1 MKFLRKYHKWL
12 SIVFSLFIL
21 AFALSGI
28 VLNHRETFSG
38 IDLKRGWMAEDY
50 QYKNWNN
57 AAINGTKKIG
67 NDSILVYGNI
77 GVWLTDSNF
86 SAYTDF
92 NHGFPKGVDNRKIA
106 DILHTTDGKLFAAT
120 LFGLYNY
127 DKNEKAWKKI
137 SLPVKEKRVVDLLEK
152 DGKIYVLTRSHL
164 FTTMDG
170 QTFKE
175 IILPEPESYDH
186 KIGLFKTLW
195 VIHSGEIYGSVGKLI
210 VDMVAIIF
218 IFLTITGIILFINGY
233 RIKSHKKKSMDIQ
246 QIKKTNRWNLKWHN
260 KIGWTTV
267 VLLIITTSTGMFL
280 RPPLLAFI
288 GNAKVGKI
296 PFTELDTPNPWFD
309 LLRRIEYDSDSK
321 IFILST
327 MDAFYYSEDNFLS
340 PLKRFRFQPPASVM
354 GVTVLEKKAANTYLV
369 GSFEGLFLWDYSNG
383 FVFDYIKKQPWQ
395 PPVSQGAPIGDFK
408 ISGYTEDFGAEEIIF
423 DYSLGAI
430 NLESGKF
437 PAPMSEE
444 IIDKSGMSLWNFS
457 LEVHT
462 ARIYVPIFGI
472 FYILIIPISGL
483 IILFILIS
491 GTIVWY
497 KKHRKKAKYKD

>member
-1 MKFLRKYHKWL
+1 MNFLRKYHKWL
-12 SIVFSLFIL
+12 SIGFSLFII

-28 VLNHRETFSG
+28 FLNHRETFSG
-38 IDLKRGWMAEDY
+38 IDLNRGWMAEDY

-57 AAINGTKKIG
+57 AAVNGSEKIG
-67 NDSILVYGNI
+67 NDSILIYGNI
-77 GVWLTDSNF
+77 GVWLTDTNF
-86 SAYTDF
+86 SRYTDF
-92 NHGFPKGVDNRKIA
+92 NRGFPKGIDNRKVA
-106 DILHTTDGKLFAAT
+106 DLLYTSDGKLLAAT
-120 LFGLYNY
+120 LFGLFQYNY
-127 DKNEKAWKKI
+127 EKAQWAKI
-137 SLPVKEKRVVDLLEK
+137 SLPIKEKRVVDLLEK

-164 FTTMDG
+164 LITTDAQHFTE
-170 QTFKE
+170 Q
-175 IILPEPESYDH
+175 IIPEPEGYDH

-195 VIHSGEIYGSVGKLI
+195 VIHSGEIYGLAGKLI
-210 VDMVAIIF
+210 VDAVAIIF

-233 RIKSHKKKSMDIQ
+233 RIRSRKKKSLDIQ
-246 QIKKTNRWNLKWHN
+246 KIKKTNRWNLKWHN

-267 VLLIITTSTGMFL
+267 ILLVVTTATGMFL

-309 LLRRIEYDSDSK
+309 ILRRIEYDSESK

-327 MDAFYYSEDNFLS
+327 MDAFYFSEDNFS
-340 PLKRFRFQPPASVM
+340 TPLKKFRYQPPASVM
-354 GVTVLEKKAANTYLV
+354 GVTVLEKKATNTYLV

-395 PPVSQGAPIGDFK
+395 PPVSQSAPIGDFK
-408 ISGYTEDFGAEEIIF
+408 ISGFTEDFGIEEIIF

-430 NLESGKF
+430 NLETGRF
-437 PAPMSEE
+437 PAPMTKE

-462 ARIYVPIFGI
+462 ARIYEPIFGI

-483 IILFILIS
+483 VILFILIS

-497 KKHRKKAKYKD
+497 KKHRKR